1 MRTAVRPIAVNP
13 PVTSKF
19 INMQEPFLVQT
30 VEFRRAYRQTKT
42 TFRALSLS
50 SVQHTSICMLILDGL
65 VTCVYIFY

>member
-42 TFRALSLS
+42 RFRALSLS
-50 SVQHTSICMLILDGL
+50 CATHINMHADTG
-65 VTCVYIFY
+65 